1 MICWYPLFVLL
12 SHRKQIN
19 DLHYT
24 STIYYSAMMAILI
37 IERFL
42 KDLIERFLSEKVNL
56 LKYFRIFLK
65 LWVFLFYSEAA
76 TQRCC
81 KEKLF
86 WKKQLYWNHTLAWV
100 FSCKFAAYFQN
111 TYFPKNTSGWLLLY
125 ILQCVC

>member
-1 MICWYPLFVLL
+1 MICSYPLFVLL

-24 STIYYSAMMAILI
+24 STIYCSAMMAILI
-37 IERFL
+37 IKRFL
-42 KDLIERFLSEKVNL
+42 KDLIERFLSEKVNIR
-56 LKYFRIFLK
+56 KYFRIFLK

-76 TQRCC
+76 TQGCC

-86 WKKQLYWNHTLAWV
+86 WKKQLYWNHTLV

-111 TYFPKNTSGWLLLY
+111 TYFPKNTSGWLLLD